1 MRPVRLLRRRMSP
14 VLHKGGMNMKRWM
27 GLDVGDRTIGLAL
40 SDLLGIT
47 SQGLMTLKRRSMDED
62 LEALRAIIEEK
73 EVGVLVIGLP
83 KNMDGSVGA
92 QGNKVINFANFLK
105 KRLPVEVV
113 FWDERLTSKLAH
125 QTMSDT
131 NMNKKQ
137 KKERVDMLAAQNI
150 LQSYMD
156 SIEKQD

>member
-1 MRPVRLLRRRMSP
+1 
-14 VLHKGGMNMKRWM
+14 MKRWM